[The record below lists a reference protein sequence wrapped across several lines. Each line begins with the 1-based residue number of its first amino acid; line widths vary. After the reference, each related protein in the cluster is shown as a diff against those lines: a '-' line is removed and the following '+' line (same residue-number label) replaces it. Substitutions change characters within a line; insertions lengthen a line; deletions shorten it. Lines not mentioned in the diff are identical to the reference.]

1 MVIKITGVNHVL
13 QNQIQGH
20 FDINVLVVHRV
31 MLIGGFFINSS
42 TVRRSG
48 FPSLTAPSLFI
59 R

>member
-20 FDINVLVVHRV
+20 FDINVLELCCF
-31 MLIGGFFINSS
+31 MLGNGFFINSS
-42 TVRRSG
+42 TIRRSG
-48 FPSLTAPSLFI
+48 FPSLVAPSLFI